1 MPAPGRERESMK
13 RAFFIAIMIAV
24 PVVFLFVSAAIV
36 LPMIE
41 AGARPLLLQY
51 MAGRLTERER
61 DVIYQRIAEGAA
73 FWDTVPDPDVA
84 GIAPR
89 KRTILHAGTD
99 VHVNYAGMRAAQDY
113 AAKPEGIFRIVCLGD
128 SFVFGMGG
136 PEKDRFCDQL
146 QAFYR
151 EHGIRVG
158 GRAIEALAVGLP
170 GWTLVQETTY
180 LASRLTDY
188 DPDLI
193 IVLSVANDI
202 TDNFGVTGGGAATRG
217 FSPESRALGSA
228 VFSNELNA
236 LFGDTGERS
245 ALAWDLSPQ
254 SRRRWDKAMQRLNR
268 LVQIQQER
276 GKRILVS
283 AMAWG
288 PTHDPD
294 PYPVLFQSHYARLKV
309 PAPFVR
315 ASFLPGRRTTLLHD
329 NHPNRLGHGLLRDQY
344 VHALNALGWIAVPES
359 ALPDLHRRTPLRLNP
374 DPDPARLAA
383 FTRRYMTKIDERIDF
398 SALRPGQTRAFLGGL
413 FPDSGDPAR
422 ATESPPWASLRA
434 AFLLRRPQGRALEG
448 VEVEI
453 DIPPRPE
460 LFPFSLRL
468 LLDGA
473 PAAAAVFAEPSESGR
488 YRISGAPAGPAFDDQ
503 VVEVTLET
511 DSYFSTIDDA
521 RMKSYRLA
529 RTRAF

>member
-1 MPAPGRERESMK
+1 MK

-24 PVVFLFVSAAIV
+24 PAAFFLVGAAIV
-36 LPMIE
+36 LPMVE
-41 AGARPLLLQY
+41 AGVRPLLLQY
-51 MAGRLTERER
+51 MAGRLTDRER
-61 DVIYQRIAEGAA
+61 DAIYQRIAEGAA

-84 GIAPR
+84 AIALR

-99 VHVNYAGMRAAQDY
+99 VRLNSAGMRAAQDY

-136 PEKDRFCDQL
+136 PEQDRFCDQL

-158 GRAIEALAVGLP
+158 GRTVETLAVGLP
-170 GWTLVQETTY
+170 GWTLVQETAY

-217 FSPESRALGSA
+217 FSPEFRALGSA

-236 LFGDTGERS
+236 LFGDTRARS
-245 ALAWDLSPQ
+245 ALAWDLSPE
-254 SRRRWDKAMQRLNR
+254 SRRRWDKAMERLKR
-268 LVQIQQER
+268 LVQVQQGR

-288 PTHDPD
+288 PTDDPD
-294 PYPVLFQSHYARLKV
+294 PYPLLFQSHFARLKV

-315 ASFLPGRRTTLLHD
+315 TSFLPGRRTMLLHD
-329 NHPNRLGHGLLRDQY
+329 DHPNRLGHGILRDQY
-344 VHALNALGWIAVPES
+344 IHALHALGWITVPES
-359 ALPDLHRRTPLRLNP
+359 ALPALHRRTPLRLNP

-383 FTRRYMTKIDERIDF
+383 FTRRYLAKMGERIDF
-398 SALRPGQTRAFLGGL
+398 SALRPVETRAFLGGL

-422 ATESPPWASLRA
+422 ATESQPWAALRA
-434 AFLLRRPQGRALEG
+434 AFLLRRPHGRALKG

-460 LFPFSLRL
+460 LFPFALRL

-473 PAAAAVFAEPSESGR
+473 PAAAEVFVEPSESGR
-488 YRISGAPAGPAFDDQ
+488 YRISGAPAAPAFHDQ

-511 DSYFSTIDDA
+511 GSYFSAIDDA

-529 RTRAF
+529 RARAF